1 MFCELKK
8 ITSSDG
14 PLGFPS
20 KKPLANVDQVI
31 HPDRYLQTCTI
42 NTTPDTIH
50 DSLNMV
56 SFSLPKI
63 REVQKHRKKIPL
75 PDGLHILIVHHWD
88 FATMIS
94 VVLLKHG
101 PSSFP
106 TPSPTTKIC
115 TNPWNFFP
123 HRCGAPN
130 LPPMGGASA
139 ITVNGFCQ
147 LSSCSKTT
155 PSEGKRR

>member
-1 MFCELKK
+1 
-8 ITSSDG
+8 
-14 PLGFPS
+14 
-20 KKPLANVDQVI
+20 
-31 HPDRYLQTCTI
+31 
-42 NTTPDTIH
+42 
-50 DSLNMV
+50 MV

-75 PDGLHILIVHHWD
+75 PDGLQILIVYHWD
-88 FATMIS
+88 FATIIS

-106 TPSPTTKIC
+106 TPPQTKIS
-115 TNPWNFFP
+115 TNPWNFL
-123 HRCGAPN
+123 GPN

-155 PSEGKRR
+155 PWSRTHAKGKEGDPGMKGFREGKKWQVSSASSSLGVLRSKYLSNLLYR